1 MKPGSGEKFDRKEL
15 RALCDKHVS
24 PEWRKEHD
32 VDTATREAK
41 EYYRLNMDGKRW
53 DDNPL
58 AAAVGPDPKQPGSA
72 DANPTEAV
80 RKPPPSLRKMSRLPC
95 GAPIVPQIVF
105 HNVESTLAKW
115 QLRKRKE
122 FVAEACKYWSLK
134 RESRRGASLIKRL
147 QLQLETFTSME
158 MTRRDFAAQGAAGRP
173 KLVERINFAGAL
185 ESDLAQ
191 VRRLCAQS
199 LEREQLKLKDAELLR
214 DMVDTIY
221 FPITPLLWPLLDKA
235 QL

>member
-15 RALCDKHVS
+15 RALCDKHVP

-32 VDTATREAK
+32 VDTATKEAK

-53 DDNPL
+53 DENPP
-58 AAAVGPDPKQPGSA
+58 AASTGPDSKQVGSVE
-72 DANPTEAV
+72 ANQTEAV
-80 RKPPPSLRKMSRLPC
+80 RKPLVQRKISRLPC

-122 FVAEACKYWSLK
+122 FVAEACKYWTLK

-158 MTRRDFAAQGAAGRP
+158 MTRRDFAAQGSVGRP
-173 KLVERINFAGAL
+173 KLSERINFASNL
-185 ESDLAQ
+185 ELDLAQ
-191 VRRLCAQS
+191 VQTLCSQA

-214 DMVDTIY
+214 EIVDTIY
-221 FPITPLLWPLLDKA
+221 FPVTPLLWPLLEKA

>member
-15 RALCDKHVS
+15 RALCDKHVP
-24 PEWRKEHD
+24 PEWRKEHG

-41 EYYRLNMDGKRW
+41 EYYRLNMDGKSW
-53 DDNPL
+53 DDSPL
-58 AAAVGPDPKQPGSA
+58 AAIAGPDAKQPGSV
-72 DANPTEAV
+72 DVNQPEAV
-80 RKPPPSLRKMSRLPC
+80 RKQPAQRKMSRLPC

-158 MTRRDFAAQGAAGRP
+158 MTRRDFAAQGATGRP
-173 KLVERINFAGAL
+173 KLVERINFASGL

-191 VRRLCAQS
+191 VRTLCGQA
-199 LEREQLKLKDAELLR
+199 LEREQLKLRDAELLR
-214 DMVDTIY
+214 EMVDTIY
-221 FPITPLLWPLLDKA
+221 FPVTPLLWPLLEKA

>member
-15 RALCDKHVS
+15 RALCDKHVP

-32 VDTATREAK
+32 VETATREAK
-41 EYYRLNMDGKRW
+41 EYYRLNMDGKNW
-53 DDNPL
+53 DNNQP
-58 AAAVGPDPKQPGSA
+58 APATGPDPKQVGSVE
-72 DANPTEAV
+72 ANPEAV
-80 RKPPPSLRKMSRLPC
+80 RKPLVQRKISRLPC

-122 FVAEACKYWSLK
+122 FVAEACKYWTLK

-147 QLQLETFTSME
+147 QLQLETFTSLE

-173 KLVERINFAGAL
+173 KLSERIKFSGGL

-191 VRRLCAQS
+191 VRTLCSQA

-214 DMVDTIY
+214 EIVDTIY
-221 FPITPLLWPLLDKA
+221 FPVTPLLWPLLEKA
-235 QL
+235 QS